1 MGDITPIPPPPL
13 TAGTMMYLHTRILLD
28 VGVGQ
33 TENGFSG
40 ATALLAHK
48 SDGPSCWPSRL
59 TWSRKKWQVCAAW
72 IAAIKREKPREGR
85 VEPPRASCCPHHC
98 RRMKLAPLPG
108 IRALMAVRG
117 ARTGLGASPFSAG
130 LDCGLSWAMPGSG
143 LLGLLAGVSA
153 LP

>member
-1 MGDITPIPPPPL
+1 
-13 TAGTMMYLHTRILLD
+13 MYSHTRILLD

-72 IAAIKREKPREGR
+72 IAAIKREKPREKGVGLIAGERRKPREVTFGPGEITDSGDGR
-85 VEPPRASCCPHHC
+85 FGQVLATILWSLRRVAETSRCLRPAS
-98 RRMKLAPLPG
+98 
-108 IRALMAVRG
+108 
-117 ARTGLGASPFSAG
+117 S
-130 LDCGLSWAMPGSG
+130 
-143 LLGLLAGVSA
+143 
-153 LP
+153 

>member
-13 TAGTMMYLHTRILLD
+13 TAGTTMYSHTRILLD

-72 IAAIKREKPREGR
+72 IAAIKREKPREKGVGLIAGER
-85 VEPPRASCCPHHC
+85 RKPRGGHGFFDVKAWGMAHDVSLIQSGGIV
-98 RRMKLAPLPG
+98 RNITETKKQNLTGGDEEAPSRHAAEL
-108 IRALMAVRG
+108 RLNRQ
-117 ARTGLGASPFSAG
+117 
-130 LDCGLSWAMPGSG
+130 
-143 LLGLLAGVSA
+143 
-153 LP
+153 